1 MIIFDRQ
8 YTDKCLTLCVTLNC
22 HSIVNK
28 FTFCMNSVLICWWKD
43 EQMFLPIWIDEI
55 GKIQDKA
62 ISEKSVSSIST
73 DWSIQSISIK
83 SDLLIFIDVS
93 IDRSTNFYRLTTP
106 GVSRGF
112 RLRGLNNDIC
122 NDSIEPARQPRS
134 QGSLLPALSPSVG
147 RVVENPGN
155 EVASKIEKTLSL
167 KWVQYCWKASTLTSA
182 PPLLP
187 RLVPR
192 PRSPLVSKKCVS
204 SRTFIRFVSYMT
216 GVLRGIKG
224 RGPKKGR
231 EIGELDNTKIN
242 DWSRIWAF
250 PF

>member
-1 MIIFDRQ
+1 
-8 YTDKCLTLCVTLNC
+8 
-22 HSIVNK
+22 
-28 FTFCMNSVLICWWKD
+28 
-43 EQMFLPIWIDEI
+43 MFLPIWIDEI
-55 GKIQDKA
+55 GKIQDK
-62 ISEKSVSSIST
+62 SECVIDFYRLIDTIDINQIRFT
-73 DWSIQSISIK
+73 D
-83 SDLLIFIDVS
+83 FYRCIDWQ
-93 IDRSTNFYRLTTP
+93 IDTNFYRLTTP

-134 QGSLLPALSPSVG
+134 QGSLLPALSRSLG
-147 RVVENPGN
+147 RVGENPGN

-167 KWVQYCWKASTLTSA
+167 KWVQYCWKASTLTTA

-192 PRSPLVSKKCVS
+192 PRSPLVSKKKCVS
-204 SRTFIRFVSYMT
+204 SRTFIRFVAYMT
-216 GVLRGIKG
+216 GVLRSIKG

-231 EIGELDNTKIN
+231 EIGELDNTEIN

-250 PF
+250 PFSLLLLFFPLNIPFLRLPNRLIYFNSLTC